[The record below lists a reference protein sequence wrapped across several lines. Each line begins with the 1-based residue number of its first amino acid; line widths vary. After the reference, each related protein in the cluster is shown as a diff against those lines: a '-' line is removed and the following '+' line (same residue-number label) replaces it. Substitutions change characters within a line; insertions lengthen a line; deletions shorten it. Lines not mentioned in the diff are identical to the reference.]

1 MFSQVGVPELLIIL
15 FVVLLV
21 FGTKR
26 LPNLGRQL
34 GGGLR
39 EFKDAITGKDSDD
52 GEEGGEAE
60 EAGKAADKPASPER
74 RALPAPRAD
83 AEAEVAEEQPAAEAT
98 SERG

>member
-15 FVVLLV
+15 FVVLLL

-39 EFKDAITGKDSDD
+39 EFKDAITGKDSGDD
-52 GEEGGEAE
+52 EPAAEAD
-60 EAGKAADKPASPER
+60 DKPASPER
-74 RALPAPRAD
+74 RALPAPRVD
-83 AEAEVAEEQPAAEAT
+83 AEAEAADEQPVAEAT

>member
-1 MFSQVGVPELLIIL
+1 MFSQVGVPELLIVL
-15 FVVLLV
+15 FVVLLL

-26 LPNLGRQL
+26 LPGLGRQL

-52 GEEGGEAE
+52 DE
-60 EAGKAADKPASPER
+60 KAAAEPDDKPKAPER

-83 AEAEVAEEQPAAEAT
+83 AEGEAADDEQPVAEAT

>member
-1 MFSQVGVPELLIIL
+1 MFSQVGVPELLIVL
-15 FVVLLV
+15 FIVLLL

-26 LPNLGRQL
+26 LPGLGRQL

-52 GEEGGEAE
+52 DDKTADEGPR
-60 EAGKAADKPASPER
+60 AASSER
-74 RALPAPRAD
+74 RALPAPKAD
-83 AEAEVAEEQPAAEAT
+83 APAPDDEQPVAEAT